1 MRLFRL
7 LYLLILCL
15 LIPAESLAYKRAL
28 LIGVSNYP
36 KESGWC
42 KLASCND
49 IALLKETLSE
59 INDITC
65 LVDENATKKGIDS
78 ALKKQREVLWY
89 LQCLNQA
96 FYRIAEFKKQEFVFC
111 GGLEEVENIY
121 NDIKMVKDA
130 FKFFEVDSFYK
141 LMEESMKRSRE
152 FVKKTESV
160 TDDWYEYEIDNLR
173 EETQKYYDWVEHW
186 INENVD
192 WHFLEK

>member
-1 MRLFRL
+1 MDRK
-7 LYLLILCL
+7 
-15 LIPAESLAYKRAL
+15 EEKR
-28 LIGVSNYP
+28 
-36 KESGWC
+36 
-42 KLASCND
+42 
-49 IALLKETLSE
+49 
-59 INDITC
+59 
-65 LVDENATKKGIDS
+65 IDS

-96 FYRIAEFKKQEFVFC
+96 FYRIAEFKNQKFVFTDF
-111 GGLEEVENIY
+111 EELENIY

-160 TDDWYEYEIDNLR
+160 TDKWYVYEIDNLR
-173 EETQKYYDWVEHW
+173 EETQKYYDYIEHW

-192 WHFLEK
+192 WQYLQ

>member
-1 MRLFRL
+1 MDRK
-7 LYLLILCL
+7 
-15 LIPAESLAYKRAL
+15 EEKR
-28 LIGVSNYP
+28 
-36 KESGWC
+36 
-42 KLASCND
+42 
-49 IALLKETLSE
+49 
-59 INDITC
+59 
-65 LVDENATKKGIDS
+65 IDS

-96 FYRIAEFKKQEFVFC
+96 FYRIAEFKNQKFVFTDFEA
-111 GGLEEVENIY
+111 LENIY

-160 TDDWYEYEIDNLR
+160 TDEWYLYEIDNLR
-173 EETQKYYDWVEHW
+173 EETQKYYDWVEKW

-192 WHFLEK
+192 WQYL

>member
-1 MRLFRL
+1 
-7 LYLLILCL
+7 
-15 LIPAESLAYKRAL
+15 
-28 LIGVSNYP
+28 
-36 KESGWC
+36 
-42 KLASCND
+42 
-49 IALLKETLSE
+49 
-59 INDITC
+59 
-65 LVDENATKKGIDS
+65 
-78 ALKKQREVLWY
+78 
-89 LQCLNQA
+89 
-96 FYRIAEFKKQEFVFC
+96 
-111 GGLEEVENIY
+111 
-121 NDIKMVKDA
+121 MVKDA

>member
-1 MRLFRL
+1 MDRK
-7 LYLLILCL
+7 
-15 LIPAESLAYKRAL
+15 EEKR
-28 LIGVSNYP
+28 
-36 KESGWC
+36 
-42 KLASCND
+42 
-49 IALLKETLSE
+49 
-59 INDITC
+59 
-65 LVDENATKKGIDS
+65 IDS

-96 FYRIAEFKKQEFVFC
+96 FHRIAEFKNQKFVFTDFEA
-111 GGLEEVENIY
+111 LENIY
-121 NDIKMVKDA
+121 NDIKMVKDT

-173 EETQKYYDWVEHW
+173 EETQKYYDWVEKW

-192 WHFLEK
+192 WQYLQ

>member
-1 MRLFRL
+1 MDRK
-7 LYLLILCL
+7 
-15 LIPAESLAYKRAL
+15 EEKR
-28 LIGVSNYP
+28 
-36 KESGWC
+36 
-42 KLASCND
+42 
-49 IALLKETLSE
+49 
-59 INDITC
+59 
-65 LVDENATKKGIDS
+65 IDS

-96 FYRIAEFKKQEFVFC
+96 FYRIAEFKNQKFVFTDFEA
-111 GGLEEVENIY
+111 LENIY

-160 TDDWYEYEIDNLR
+160 TDEWYLYEIDNLR
-173 EETQKYYDWVEHW
+173 EETQKYYDWVEKW

-192 WHFLEK
+192 WQYLQ

>member
-1 MRLFRL
+1 MDRK
-7 LYLLILCL
+7 
-15 LIPAESLAYKRAL
+15 EEKR
-28 LIGVSNYP
+28 
-36 KESGWC
+36 
-42 KLASCND
+42 
-49 IALLKETLSE
+49 
-59 INDITC
+59 
-65 LVDENATKKGIDS
+65 IDS

-96 FYRIAEFKKQEFVFC
+96 FYRIAEFKNQKFVFTDF
-111 GGLEEVENIY
+111 EELENIY

-160 TDDWYEYEIDNLR
+160 TDEWYVYEIDNLR

-192 WHFLEK
+192 CQYLQ

>member
-1 MRLFRL
+1 MDRK
-7 LYLLILCL
+7 
-15 LIPAESLAYKRAL
+15 EEKR
-28 LIGVSNYP
+28 
-36 KESGWC
+36 
-42 KLASCND
+42 
-49 IALLKETLSE
+49 
-59 INDITC
+59 
-65 LVDENATKKGIDS
+65 IDS

-96 FYRIAEFKKQEFVFC
+96 FYRIAEFKNQKFVFTDF
-111 GGLEEVENIY
+111 EELENIY

-160 TDDWYEYEIDNLR
+160 TDEWYEYEIDNLR
-173 EETQKYYDWVEHW
+173 EETQKYYDLVEKW

-192 WHFLEK
+192 WQYL

>member
-1 MRLFRL
+1 MDRK
-7 LYLLILCL
+7 
-15 LIPAESLAYKRAL
+15 EEKR
-28 LIGVSNYP
+28 
-36 KESGWC
+36 
-42 KLASCND
+42 
-49 IALLKETLSE
+49 
-59 INDITC
+59 
-65 LVDENATKKGIDS
+65 IDS

-96 FYRIAEFKKQEFVFC
+96 FHRIAEFKNQKFVFTDFEA
-111 GGLEEVENIY
+111 LENIY

-160 TDDWYEYEIDNLR
+160 TDEWYEYEIDNLR
-173 EETQKYYDWVEHW
+173 EETQKYYDWVEKW

-192 WHFLEK
+192 WRFLEK

>member
-1 MRLFRL
+1 MDR
-7 LYLLILCL
+7 
-15 LIPAESLAYKRAL
+15 
-28 LIGVSNYP
+28 
-36 KESGWC
+36 KEE
-42 KLASCND
+42 K
-49 IALLKETLSE
+49 I
-59 INDITC
+59 
-65 LVDENATKKGIDS
+65 IDS

-96 FYRIAEFKKQEFVFC
+96 FYRIAEFKNQKFVFTDF
-111 GGLEEVENIY
+111 EELENIY

-141 LMEESMKRSRE
+141 LMEESMKRSRK

-160 TDDWYEYEIDNLR
+160 TDEWYVYEIDNLR

-192 WHFLEK
+192 WQYLQ

>member
-1 MRLFRL
+1 MDRK
-7 LYLLILCL
+7 
-15 LIPAESLAYKRAL
+15 EEKR
-28 LIGVSNYP
+28 
-36 KESGWC
+36 
-42 KLASCND
+42 
-49 IALLKETLSE
+49 
-59 INDITC
+59 
-65 LVDENATKKGIDS
+65 IDS

-96 FYRIAEFKKQEFVFC
+96 FYRITEFKNQKFVFTDFEA
-111 GGLEEVENIY
+111 LENIY

-160 TDDWYEYEIDNLR
+160 TDEWYEYEIDNLR
-173 EETQKYYDWVEHW
+173 EETQKYYDWVEKW

-192 WHFLEK
+192 WQYLEK